1 MSFLIPIQ
9 TPWLVSGACVARVC
23 FIPWVGMTTVYPPN
37 VAYKII
43 SVCHVTLRFH
53 MFRTCSH
60 LFVVTRQRTT
70 HLFRYRDR
78 TLLNCVKSSLL
89 KTNKFSKISFV
100 VSDFLSIGLCCTPPS
115 KTDHV
120 ALVSVHFCET
130 SHAVRHT
137 RKKHQHCGTLTFA
150 PP

>member
-9 TPWLVSGACVARVC
+9 TLWLVSGACVARVC

-37 VAYKII
+37 AVYKII

-78 TLLNCVKSSLL
+78 TLLNCVKNSQH
-89 KTNKFSKISFV
+89 KTNKFSKISSV
-100 VSDFLSIGLCCTPPS
+100 VLDFLSIGLCCTPPS

-150 PP
+150 LQ

>member
-9 TPWLVSGACVARVC
+9 TLWLVSGACVARVC
-23 FIPWVGMTTVYPPN
+23 FIPWVGMTTVCPPN
-37 VAYKII
+37 VACKII

-78 TLLNCVKSSLL
+78 TLLNCVKNSQH
-89 KTNKFSKISFV
+89 KTNKFSKISSV
-100 VSDFLSIGLCCTPPS
+100 VLDFLSIGLCCTPPS

-150 PP
+150 LQ

>member
-23 FIPWVGMTTVYPPN
+23 FIPWVGMTTVCPPN

-60 LFVVTRQRTT
+60 RFVVTLRRTT

-100 VSDFLSIGLCCTPPS
+100 VSDFLSIGPCYTPPS

-120 ALVSVHFCET
+120 APANVHFCET

-137 RKKHQHCGTLTFA
+137 RKKHQRCGTLTFV
-150 PP
+150 PQ